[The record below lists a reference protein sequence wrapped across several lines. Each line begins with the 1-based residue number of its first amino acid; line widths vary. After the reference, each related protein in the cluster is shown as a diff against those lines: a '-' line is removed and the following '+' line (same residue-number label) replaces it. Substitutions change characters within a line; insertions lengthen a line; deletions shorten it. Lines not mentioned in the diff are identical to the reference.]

1 MRTRQFVLVP
11 LVLLCFCLGCSPSKR
26 NFSKEYNTVWK
37 EMIKSQAWENS
48 LQAGL
53 AIPPKENKGLFY
65 SSSDVGLSESDGT
78 IGTDT
83 DTAFEKKYHSLVSRA
98 YFKII
103 AQAER
108 SDRRL
113 KAEYA
118 RLLAREVGSNRAQ
131 DKMYEEN
138 LAMVSQRYYAHKE
151 MLEGLKSWNIFSEYR
166 SGDLDY
172 FKGDNYDEV
181 YSMYQQGMSDD
192 GMIDFLIFRLADL
205 YHFEE

>member
-1 MRTRQFVLVP
+1 MRTRQIAAIPVVI
-11 LVLLCFCLGCSPSKR
+11 LCFCLGCSPSKR
-26 NFSKEYNTVWK
+26 NFSKEYNAVWK

-53 AIPPKENKGLFY
+53 AITPSENKDFFY
-65 SSSDVGLSESDGT
+65 SSSDVGISESDAKMGSDVDS
-78 IGTDT
+78 G
-83 DTAFEKKYHSLVSRA
+83 FEKKYHSLVSRA

-118 RLLAREVGSNRAQ
+118 RLLANEVGLNRAQ
-131 DKMYEEN
+131 SKMYEEN
-138 LAMVSQRYYAHKE
+138 LAMVSKRYYAHKE

-172 FKGDNYDEV
+172 FKEDNFDEV

-192 GMIDFLIFRLADL
+192 GIIEFLIFRLADL